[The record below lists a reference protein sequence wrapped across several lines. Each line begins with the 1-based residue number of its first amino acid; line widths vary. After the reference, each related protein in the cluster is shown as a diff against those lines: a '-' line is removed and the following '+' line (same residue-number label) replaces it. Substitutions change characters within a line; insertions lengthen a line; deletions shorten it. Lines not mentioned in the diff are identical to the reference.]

1 MELGLKNSALLR
13 NVVKR
18 FNDPAQ
24 LRWIMMGFV
33 LCAGVV
39 GVYMPLSGRADD
51 AERRA
56 NHEKERLALIK
67 DLEHL
72 RADYTDIKKHI
83 VKMDP
88 SDWATYLNE
97 GTRMFKGLRVLSME
111 TQSTRSMPPYRLAV
125 LTIVLEG
132 TFPLF
137 DQYLRWLDTN
147 ERLLRVDTVKIEPSD
162 RGDSLQMKVLVQG
175 IME

>member
-13 NVVKR
+13 NIIKR
-18 FNDPAQ
+18 FNDPSQ
-24 LRWIMMGFV
+24 LRWIMMGLV
-33 LCAGVV
+33 LCTGVI

-51 AERRA
+51 AERKA

-72 RADYTDIKKHI
+72 REDYKNVKQHI

-97 GTRMFKGLRVLSME
+97 GTRLFKGLRVLSLE

-125 LTIVLEG
+125 LAIVLEG
-132 TFPLF
+132 TYPLF
-137 DQYLRWLDTN
+137 DQYLHWLDTN
-147 ERLLRVDTVKIEPSD
+147 ER
-162 RGDSLQMKVLVQG
+162 
-175 IME
+175 